1 MNIPTLENTSK
12 HFGVVT
18 LRFHNKVNGN
28 HRTGYWNHHLKD
40 WLYFEDVLFLDI
52 SSQGLIKVCCEY
64 KHIVIPFIS
73 NHDSLFTENRAIRD
87 FVRDTATSKT
97 HWISGVSLLHTVASV
112 SPNIHLVPQW
122 LLVFLPFFFFLD
134 FDGFV
139 WNCCCY
145 CCFNGCTTHGS
156 SWARDWIGAAA
167 ATCVTAGNTES
178 FNPLLQTVDRTHA
191 STVIWDSGV
200 EFLTHCA
207 IVGTPS
213 PRPFF

>member
-122 LLVFLPFFFFLD
+122 LLVFLPFFFPWL
-134 FDGFV
+134 
-139 WNCCCY
+139 W
-145 CCFNGCTTHGS
+145 
-156 SWARDWIGAAA
+156 WI
-167 ATCVTAGNTES
+167 CLK
-178 FNPLLQTVDRTHA
+178 LLLLLL
-191 STVIWDSGV
+191 
-200 EFLTHCA
+200 F
-207 IVGTPS
+207 
-213 PRPFF
+213 